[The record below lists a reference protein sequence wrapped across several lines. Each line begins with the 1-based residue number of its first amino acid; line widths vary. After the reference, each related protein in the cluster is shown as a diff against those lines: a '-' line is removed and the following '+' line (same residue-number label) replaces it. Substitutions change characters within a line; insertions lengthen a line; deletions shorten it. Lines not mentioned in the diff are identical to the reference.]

1 MRFTRQAVVVS
12 MREKK
17 KVSASTM
24 IAPIILVAANEIA
37 KRMIVLNIR
46 AIPVQVRFVLWHAQ
60 DIYFTSYCNLWKK

>member
-24 IAPIILVAANEIA
+24 IAPIMLVAANEIA
-37 KRMIVLNIR
+37 KRMIALNIR
-46 AIPVQVRFVLWHAQ
+46 AIPVQVRFVSWHEQ
-60 DIYFTSYCNLWKK
+60 DIYFTSHCNLWKK